1 MFLLTTVLVLAT
13 GVHFFSGITM
23 SNALEIENLTK
34 TYGDGFEAL
43 KGIDLTVTAGDFFAL
58 LGPNGAGKS
67 TTLGIVC
74 SLVNKSS
81 GKVRVFGHDTDT
93 DLSAAKMNLGVVP
106 QEFNFN
112 QFEKV
117 FDIVTTQAGYYG
129 IPLKQARNSAEKYL
143 RKLGLWDKRNTPAR
157 MLSGGMK
164 RRLMIARALVHEP
177 RLLILDEPTAGV
189 DIELRRSM
197 WSFLEEI
204 NREGTTIILTT
215 HYLEEAEAL
224 CRNIAIID
232 HGRIVH
238 NTSKR
243 ALLQQLGVETFV
255 LDTERVMDEAPAL
268 EGFVTRLDGE
278 GAIEVDV
285 EKGQSLNRVFIE
297 LEARGITV
305 VSMRTKANRLEE
317 LFIRMVAEN
326 AASQEEVAQ

>member
-1 MFLLTTVLVLAT
+1 MT
-13 GVHFFSGITM
+13 
-23 SNALEIENLTK
+23 NALEIEGLTK
-34 TYGDGFEAL
+34 TYGDGFQAL
-43 KGIDLTVTAGDFFAL
+43 KGIDLHVREGDFFAL

-74 SLVNKSS
+74 SLVNKTA
-81 GKVRVFGHDTDT
+81 GKVRVFGHDIDT
-93 DLSAAKMNLGVVP
+93 NLADAKLNLGVVP

-129 IPLKQARNSAEKYL
+129 IPLSRASVSAEKYL
-143 RKLGLWDKRNTPAR
+143 KKLGLWDKRNTPAR

-177 RLLILDEPTAGV
+177 KLLILDEPTAGV

-197 WSFLEEI
+197 WTFLEEM

-232 HGRIVH
+232 HGKILKH
-238 NTSKR
+238 TSKR
-243 ALLQQLGVETFV
+243 ELLQQLSMETFV
-255 LDTERVMDEAPAL
+255 LDTEKELSGAPEL
-268 EGFVTRLDGE
+268 EGVTCRINDE
-278 GAIEVDV
+278 GALEVDV
-285 EKGQSLNRVFIE
+285 EKGQALNAVFAQ
-297 LEARGITV
+297 LDQLGIKV

-317 LFIRMVAEN
+317 LFIRMVEEN
-326 AASQEEVAQ
+326 AAEARKNVEGAA

>member
-1 MFLLTTVLVLAT
+1 MT
-13 GVHFFSGITM
+13 H
-23 SNALEIENLTK
+23 ALEIEGLIK

-43 KGIDLTVTAGDFFAL
+43 KGIDMHVAEGDFFAL

-74 SLVNKSS
+74 SLVNKTA
-81 GKVRVFGHDTDT
+81 GKVRVFGHDIDT
-93 DLSAAKMNLGVVP
+93 HLSDAKLNLGVVP

-129 IPLKQARNSAEKYL
+129 IPLKQASISAEKYL
-143 RKLGLWDKRNTPAR
+143 KKLGLWDKRDTPAR

-177 RLLILDEPTAGV
+177 KLLILDEPTAGV

-197 WSFLEEI
+197 WTFLEDM
-204 NREGTTIILTT
+204 NRQGTTIILTT

-224 CRNIAIID
+224 CRNIGIID
-232 HGRIVH
+232 HGRIVKH
-238 NTSKR
+238 TSKR
-243 ALLQQLGVETFV
+243 DLLQELSVETFV
-255 LDTERVMDEAPAL
+255 LDTAAPLTSAPEL
-268 EGFVTRLDGE
+268 NGFAARLDGE
-278 GAIEVDV
+278 GALEIDV
-285 EKGQSLNRVFIE
+285 EKGQGLNEVFVQLDKLDIK
-297 LEARGITV
+297 V

-317 LFIRMVAEN
+317 LFIRMVEEN
-326 AASQEEVAQ
+326 ASESPAQAEVTS

>member
-1 MFLLTTVLVLAT
+1 MT
-13 GVHFFSGITM
+13 H
-23 SNALEIENLTK
+23 ALEIEGLTK
-34 TYGDGFEAL
+34 IYASGFEAL
-43 KGIDLTVTAGDFFAL
+43 KGIDLHVEQGDFFAL

-67 TTLGIVC
+67 TTLGIVS
-74 SLVNKSS
+74 SLVTKSA
-81 GKVRVFGHDTDT
+81 GRVKVFGYDIDTH
-93 DLSAAKMNLGVVP
+93 LSDAKRHLGVVP

-117 FDIVTTQAGYYG
+117 FDIVTIQAGYYG
-129 IPLKQARNSAEKYL
+129 IPLKKAAVAAEKYL
-143 RKLGLWDKRNTPAR
+143 KKLGLWDKRNTPAR

-197 WSFLEEI
+197 WSFLEEM
-204 NREGTTIILTT
+204 NRQGTTIILTT

-232 HGRIVH
+232 HGRIIR

-243 ALLQQLGVETFV
+243 ELLQQLSLETFL
-255 LDTERVMDEAPAL
+255 LDAEVAPDKAPEL
-268 EGFVTRLDGE
+268 DGFATRLGGE
-278 GAIEVDV
+278 GVLEVDV
-285 EKGQSLNRVFIE
+285 QKGQSLNEVFIQ
-297 LEARGITV
+297 LERQGVNV

-317 LFIRMVAEN
+317 LFIRMVEHN
-326 AASQEEVAQ
+326 ATDAGLNTEAVS